1 MSDLIVDLVSSGKTL
16 EANNL
21 VSYEKIS
28 DISSQLIV
36 NKASLKLKYLD
47 LQPIIDS
54 VKSNV

>member
-1 MSDLIVDLVSSGKTL
+1 
-16 EANNL
+16 

>member
-1 MSDLIVDLVSSGKTL
+1 MELDNL
-16 EANNL
+16 L